1 MGGNWGGIRRRGAG
15 LGAESAAV
23 TGGYSSAEE
32 VETNSGGGWR
42 RSQSGAIPS
51 LQNSLQTGKITANF
65 CCFLAINAR
74 SGENPHDCSM
84 RYSEFPY

>member
-42 RSQSGAIPS
+42 AGDEETENYTYAIA
-51 LQNSLQTGKITANF
+51 LQNDT
-65 CCFLAINAR
+65 
-74 SGENPHDCSM
+74 
-84 RYSEFPY
+84 